1 MKTLKN
7 TALTLN
13 ISLHG
18 AELTSIRDSFGR
30 EFLWQADPA
39 FWKRHSPVLF
49 PIVGSLWDKHFRV
62 NGREYEMGQHGF
74 ARDMDFRLV
83 SEREDEMWFEL
94 KSSPETLAKYPYKF
108 TLRIG
113 YRLEANKIH
122 VMWEVS
128 GDDSQT
134 MWFQIG
140 AHPAFY
146 LPRFVYGG
154 SAACA
159 SDSSRHSDPESGAP
173 NLAASSAASSCT
185 SGSEVLVLKSSSQG
199 SGCVFSDGS
208 ASGSG
213 AAGSGA
219 DSDSGFSVSGLDA
232 GSCDSGL
239 DSAIGSASGSGAAG
253 SGADSDFGFSV
264 SGLDAGY
271 YDSGLDSAIG
281 SASGSG
287 SAGSGADSDFG
298 RAGRGCFRLY
308 GRGAE
313 GVVPLES
320 FRYIKVSEKQCTDI
334 SDVQELDTPGGV
346 MPLDDHTFDIG
357 AYIIGD
363 SQVCRVDLVSTT
375 GLRCVSLEFDTPLVG
390 LWAPSAKDVPF
401 VCIEPWYGRCDRVG
415 FTGEFSERDCV
426 NSLSPGQVFRA
437 SYTITV
443 G

>member
-159 SDSSRHSDPESGAP
+159 SDSSRHSDPEFGAP
-173 NLAASSAASSCT
+173 NLAAS
-185 SGSEVLVLKSSSQG
+185 
-199 SGCVFSDGS
+199 S

-219 DSDSGFSVSGLDA
+219 DSDFGFSVSGLDA

-239 DSAIGSASGSGAAG
+239 DSAIGSASGSGA
-253 SGADSDFGFSV
+253 
-264 SGLDAGY
+264 
-271 YDSGLDSAIG
+271 
-281 SASGSG
+281 
-287 SAGSGADSDFG
+287 AGSGADSDFG

-334 SDVQELDTPGGV
+334 SDVQELNTPGGV

>member
-173 NLAASSAASSCT
+173 NLAASSA
-185 SGSEVLVLKSSSQG
+185 
-199 SGCVFSDGS
+199 
-208 ASGSG
+208 SGSG

-239 DSAIGSASGSGAAG
+239 DSAIGSASGSGA
-253 SGADSDFGFSV
+253 
-264 SGLDAGY
+264 
-271 YDSGLDSAIG
+271 
-281 SASGSG
+281 
-287 SAGSGADSDFG
+287 AGSGADSDFG

-334 SDVQELDTPGGV
+334 SDVQELDTPGGM

>member
-185 SGSEVLVLKSSSQG
+185 SGSEVLVLKSYSQG

-232 GSCDSGL
+232 GSC
-239 DSAIGSASGSGAAG
+239 
-253 SGADSDFGFSV
+253 
-264 SGLDAGY
+264 
-271 YDSGLDSAIG
+271 DSGLDSAIG

-334 SDVQELDTPGGV
+334 SDVQELNTPGGV

>member
-173 NLAASSAASSCT
+173 NLVASSAASSCT

-213 AAGSGA
+213 AAGSGV

-239 DSAIGSASGSGAAG
+239 DSAIGSASGSGA
-253 SGADSDFGFSV
+253 
-264 SGLDAGY
+264 
-271 YDSGLDSAIG
+271 
-281 SASGSG
+281 
-287 SAGSGADSDFG
+287 AGSGADSDFG

-426 NSLSPGQVFRA
+426 NSISPGQVFRA

>member
-173 NLAASSAASSCT
+173 NLAASSA
-185 SGSEVLVLKSSSQG
+185 
-199 SGCVFSDGS
+199 
-208 ASGSG
+208 SGSG

-239 DSAIGSASGSGAAG
+239 DSAIGSASGSG
-253 SGADSDFGFSV
+253 
-264 SGLDAGY
+264 
-271 YDSGLDSAIG
+271 
-281 SASGSG
+281 

-298 RAGRGCFRLY
+298 RASRGCFRLY

-334 SDVQELDTPGGV
+334 SDVQELNTPGGV

-437 SYTITV
+437 SYTIIV

>member
-239 DSAIGSASGSGAAG
+239 DSAIGSASGSG
-253 SGADSDFGFSV
+253 
-264 SGLDAGY
+264 
-271 YDSGLDSAIG
+271 
-281 SASGSG
+281 

-298 RAGRGCFRLY
+298 RASRGCFRLY

-334 SDVQELDTPGGV
+334 SDVQELNTPGGV

>member
-173 NLAASSAASSCT
+173 NLAASSA
-185 SGSEVLVLKSSSQG
+185 
-199 SGCVFSDGS
+199 
-208 ASGSG
+208 SGSG
-213 AAGSGA
+213 SAGSGA

-232 GSCDSGL
+232 GSC
-239 DSAIGSASGSGAAG
+239 
-253 SGADSDFGFSV
+253 
-264 SGLDAGY
+264 
-271 YDSGLDSAIG
+271 DSGLDSAIG

-334 SDVQELDTPGGV
+334 SDVQGLDTPGGV

-426 NSLSPGQVFRA
+426 NFLSPGQVFRA

>member
-173 NLAASSAASSCT
+173 NLAASSA
-185 SGSEVLVLKSSSQG
+185 
-199 SGCVFSDGS
+199 
-208 ASGSG
+208 SGSG
-213 AAGSGA
+213 SAGSGA

-239 DSAIGSASGSGAAG
+239 DSAIGSASS
-253 SGADSDFGFSV
+253 S
-264 SGLDAGY
+264 
-271 YDSGLDSAIG
+271 
-281 SASGSG
+281 
-287 SAGSGADSDFG
+287 GSGADSDFG

-334 SDVQELDTPGGV
+334 SDVQELNTPGGV

-437 SYTITV
+437 SYTIIV

>member
-62 NGREYEMGQHGF
+62 NGREYERGQHGF

-173 NLAASSAASSCT
+173 NLAASSA
-185 SGSEVLVLKSSSQG
+185 
-199 SGCVFSDGS
+199 
-208 ASGSG
+208 SGSG

-253 SGADSDFGFSV
+253 SGADSDFG
-264 SGLDAGY
+264 
-271 YDSGLDSAIG
+271 
-281 SASGSG
+281 
-287 SAGSGADSDFG
+287 

-334 SDVQELDTPGGV
+334 SDVQELNTPGGV

>member
-94 KSSPETLAKYPYKF
+94 KSSPETLAKYPYMF

-173 NLAASSAASSCT
+173 NLAAS
-185 SGSEVLVLKSSSQG
+185 
-199 SGCVFSDGS
+199 
-208 ASGSG
+208 
-213 AAGSGA
+213 
-219 DSDSGFSVSGLDA
+219 
-232 GSCDSGL
+232 
-239 DSAIGSASGSGAAG
+239 
-253 SGADSDFGFSV
+253 
-264 SGLDAGY
+264 
-271 YDSGLDSAIG
+271 

>member
-7 TALTLN
+7 TALTLD

-154 SAACA
+154 SSCVSG
-159 SDSSRHSDPESGAP
+159 SDSGAG
-173 NLAASSAASSCT
+173 SC
-185 SGSEVLVLKSSSQG
+185 SLGSECSVVRDSQDSGLKSSAQG
-199 SGCVFSDGS
+199 SGCVSSDGS

-213 AAGSGA
+213 SAGSVA
-219 DSDSGFSVSGLDA
+219 DSDSGSSVSGFDA

-239 DSAIGSASGSGAAG
+239 DSAIGS
-253 SGADSDFGFSV
+253 D
-264 SGLDAGY
+264 
-271 YDSGLDSAIG
+271 
-281 SASGSG
+281 SGSG
-287 SAGSGADSDFG
+287 SAGSGADSDSG
-298 RAGRGCFRLY
+298 CAGRGCFRLY

-334 SDVQELDTPGGV
+334 SDVQELATPGGV

-437 SYTITV
+437 SYKITV

>member
-208 ASGSG
+208 ASGLG

-239 DSAIGSASGSGAAG
+239 DSAIGSASGSG
-253 SGADSDFGFSV
+253 
-264 SGLDAGY
+264 
-271 YDSGLDSAIG
+271 
-281 SASGSG
+281 

-298 RAGRGCFRLY
+298 RASRGCFRLY

>member
-253 SGADSDFGFSV
+253 SGADSDSGFSV
-264 SGLDAGY
+264 SGLDAGSC
-271 YDSGLDSAIG
+271 DSGLDSAIG

-287 SAGSGADSDFG
+287 AAGSGADSDSG

>member
-173 NLAASSAASSCT
+173 NLAASSA
-185 SGSEVLVLKSSSQG
+185 
-199 SGCVFSDGS
+199 
-208 ASGSG
+208 SGSG
-213 AAGSGA
+213 AADSGA

-253 SGADSDFGFSV
+253 SGADSDFGR
-264 SGLDAGY
+264 
-271 YDSGLDSAIG
+271 
-281 SASGSG
+281 AS
-287 SAGSGADSDFG
+287 
-298 RAGRGCFRLY
+298 RGCFRLY

-334 SDVQELDTPGGV
+334 SDVQELNTPGGV

>member
-94 KSSPETLAKYPYKF
+94 KSSSETLAKYPYKF

-173 NLAASSAASSCT
+173 NLAASSA
-185 SGSEVLVLKSSSQG
+185 
-199 SGCVFSDGS
+199 
-208 ASGSG
+208 SGSG

-239 DSAIGSASGSGAAG
+239 DSAIGSASGSGA
-253 SGADSDFGFSV
+253 
-264 SGLDAGY
+264 
-271 YDSGLDSAIG
+271 
-281 SASGSG
+281 
-287 SAGSGADSDFG
+287 AGSGADSDFG

-426 NSLSPGQVFRA
+426 NSISPGQVFRA

>member
-18 AELTSIRDSFGR
+18 AELTSIMDSFGR

-173 NLAASSAASSCT
+173 NLAASSA
-185 SGSEVLVLKSSSQG
+185 
-199 SGCVFSDGS
+199 
-208 ASGSG
+208 SGSG

-239 DSAIGSASGSGAAG
+239 DSAIGSASGS
-253 SGADSDFGFSV
+253 
-264 SGLDAGY
+264 DA
-271 YDSGLDSAIG
+271 
-281 SASGSG
+281 
-287 SAGSGADSDFG
+287 AGSGADSDFG

-334 SDVQELDTPGGV
+334 SDVQELNTPGGV

-437 SYTITV
+437 SYTIIV

>member
-173 NLAASSAASSCT
+173 NLAASSA
-185 SGSEVLVLKSSSQG
+185 
-199 SGCVFSDGS
+199 
-208 ASGSG
+208 SGSG

-232 GSCDSGL
+232 GSC
-239 DSAIGSASGSGAAG
+239 
-253 SGADSDFGFSV
+253 
-264 SGLDAGY
+264 
-271 YDSGLDSAIG
+271 DSGLDSAIG

-334 SDVQELDTPGGV
+334 SDVQELNTPGGV

-437 SYTITV
+437 SYTIIV

>member
-173 NLAASSAASSCT
+173 NLAASSA
-185 SGSEVLVLKSSSQG
+185 
-199 SGCVFSDGS
+199 
-208 ASGSG
+208 SGSG

-219 DSDSGFSVSGLDA
+219 DSDSG
-232 GSCDSGL
+232 
-239 DSAIGSASGSGAAG
+239 
-253 SGADSDFGFSV
+253 
-264 SGLDAGY
+264 
-271 YDSGLDSAIG
+271 
-281 SASGSG
+281 
-287 SAGSGADSDFG
+287 
-298 RAGRGCFRLY
+298 RAGRGCFHLY

-334 SDVQELDTPGGV
+334 SDVQELNTPGGV

-401 VCIEPWYGRCDRVG
+401 VCIEPWFGRCDRVG

>member
-1 MKTLKN
+1 MKTLNN

-173 NLAASSAASSCT
+173 NLAASSA
-185 SGSEVLVLKSSSQG
+185 
-199 SGCVFSDGS
+199 
-208 ASGSG
+208 SGSG
-213 AAGSGA
+213 A
-219 DSDSGFSVSGLDA
+219 
-232 GSCDSGL
+232 
-239 DSAIGSASGSGAAG
+239 
-253 SGADSDFGFSV
+253 
-264 SGLDAGY
+264 
-271 YDSGLDSAIG
+271 
-281 SASGSG
+281 
-287 SAGSGADSDFG
+287 AGSGADSDFG

>member
-1 MKTLKN
+1 MKTLNN

-173 NLAASSAASSCT
+173 NLAASSA
-185 SGSEVLVLKSSSQG
+185 
-199 SGCVFSDGS
+199 
-208 ASGSG
+208 SGSG

-253 SGADSDFGFSV
+253 SGADSDS
-264 SGLDAGY
+264 
-271 YDSGLDSAIG
+271 
-281 SASGSG
+281 
-287 SAGSGADSDFG
+287 G
-298 RAGRGCFRLY
+298 RASRGCFRLY

-334 SDVQELDTPGGV
+334 SDVQELNTPGGV

>member
-213 AAGSGA
+213 SAGSGA

-239 DSAIGSASGSGAAG
+239 DSAIGSASGSGA
-253 SGADSDFGFSV
+253 
-264 SGLDAGY
+264 
-271 YDSGLDSAIG
+271 
-281 SASGSG
+281 
-287 SAGSGADSDFG
+287 AGSGADSDFG

-334 SDVQELDTPGGV
+334 SDVQELNTPGGV

-437 SYTITV
+437 SYTIIV

>member
-1 MKTLKN
+1 MKTLNN

-173 NLAASSAASSCT
+173 NLAASSA
-185 SGSEVLVLKSSSQG
+185 
-199 SGCVFSDGS
+199 
-208 ASGSG
+208 SGSG
-213 AAGSGA
+213 A
-219 DSDSGFSVSGLDA
+219 
-232 GSCDSGL
+232 
-239 DSAIGSASGSGAAG
+239 
-253 SGADSDFGFSV
+253 
-264 SGLDAGY
+264 
-271 YDSGLDSAIG
+271 
-281 SASGSG
+281 
-287 SAGSGADSDFG
+287 AGSGADSDFG

-334 SDVQELDTPGGV
+334 SDVQELNTPGGV

-426 NSLSPGQVFRA
+426 NSLSPGQVFCA

>member
-213 AAGSGA
+213 SAGSGA
-219 DSDSGFSVSGLDA
+219 DSDFGFSVSGLDA

-239 DSAIGSASGSGAAG
+239 DSAIGSASGSGA
-253 SGADSDFGFSV
+253 
-264 SGLDAGY
+264 
-271 YDSGLDSAIG
+271 
-281 SASGSG
+281 
-287 SAGSGADSDFG
+287 AGSGADSDFG

>member
-13 ISLHG
+13 ISHHG

-83 SEREDEMWFEL
+83 SESDDEMWFEL
-94 KSSPETLAKYPYKF
+94 KSSPETLAKYPYEF

-154 SAACA
+154 SAAC
-159 SDSSRHSDPESGAP
+159 
-173 NLAASSAASSCT
+173 C
-185 SGSEVLVLKSSSQG
+185 SGSEASVLKSPVRG
-199 SGCVFSDGS
+199 SGCVSSDGS
-208 ASGSG
+208 ASGS
-213 AAGSGA
+213 
-219 DSDSGFSVSGLDA
+219 SVSGLDV

-239 DSAIGSASGSGAAG
+239 DSAIGSDTGSGFAGSGLPSGSG
-253 SGADSDFGFSV
+253 
-264 SGLDAGY
+264 LT
-271 YDSGLDSAIG
+271 
-281 SASGSG
+281 SG
-287 SAGSGADSDFG
+287 SALPSGHGAASNSG
-298 RAGRGCFRLY
+298 RACRGCFRLY
-308 GRGAE
+308 GRSAE

-334 SDVQELDTPGGV
+334 SDVQELKTPGGV
-346 MPLDDHTFDIG
+346 MALDDHTFDIG

-390 LWAPSAKDVPF
+390 LWAPSANDVPF

>member
-173 NLAASSAASSCT
+173 NLAASSA
-185 SGSEVLVLKSSSQG
+185 
-199 SGCVFSDGS
+199 
-208 ASGSG
+208 SGSG

-232 GSCDSGL
+232 CSCDSGL
-239 DSAIGSASGSGAAG
+239 DSAIGSASGSGA
-253 SGADSDFGFSV
+253 
-264 SGLDAGY
+264 
-271 YDSGLDSAIG
+271 
-281 SASGSG
+281 
-287 SAGSGADSDFG
+287 GADSDFG

-320 FRYIKVSEKQCTDI
+320 FRYIKVSEKQCADI
-334 SDVQELDTPGGV
+334 SDVQELNTPGGV

-390 LWAPSAKDVPF
+390 LWAPPAKDVPF

>member
-173 NLAASSAASSCT
+173 NLAASSA
-185 SGSEVLVLKSSSQG
+185 
-199 SGCVFSDGS
+199 
-208 ASGSG
+208 SGSG

-219 DSDSGFSVSGLDA
+219 DSDFGFSVSGLDA

-239 DSAIGSASGSGAAG
+239 DSAIGSASS
-253 SGADSDFGFSV
+253 
-264 SGLDAGY
+264 
-271 YDSGLDSAIG
+271 
-281 SASGSG
+281 SG

>member
-173 NLAASSAASSCT
+173 NLAASFAASSCT

-208 ASGSG
+208 ASSSG
-213 AAGSGA
+213 A
-219 DSDSGFSVSGLDA
+219 
-232 GSCDSGL
+232 
-239 DSAIGSASGSGAAG
+239 
-253 SGADSDFGFSV
+253 
-264 SGLDAGY
+264 
-271 YDSGLDSAIG
+271 
-281 SASGSG
+281 
-287 SAGSGADSDFG
+287 AGSGADSDFG

-334 SDVQELDTPGGV
+334 SDVQELNTPGGV

>member
-199 SGCVFSDGS
+199 SCCVFSDGS
-208 ASGSG
+208 ASSSGS
-213 AAGSGA
+213 AGSGA

-253 SGADSDFGFSV
+253 SGADSDFG
-264 SGLDAGY
+264 
-271 YDSGLDSAIG
+271 
-281 SASGSG
+281 
-287 SAGSGADSDFG
+287 
-298 RAGRGCFRLY
+298 RAGRDCFRLY

-437 SYTITV
+437 SYTIIV

>member
-159 SDSSRHSDPESGAP
+159 SDSSRHSDTESGAP

-213 AAGSGA
+213 SAGSGA

-232 GSCDSGL
+232 GSC
-239 DSAIGSASGSGAAG
+239 
-253 SGADSDFGFSV
+253 
-264 SGLDAGY
+264 
-271 YDSGLDSAIG
+271 DSGLDSAIG

>member
-173 NLAASSAASSCT
+173 NLAASSA
-185 SGSEVLVLKSSSQG
+185 
-199 SGCVFSDGS
+199 
-208 ASGSG
+208 SGSG

-219 DSDSGFSVSGLDA
+219 DSDFGFSVSGLDA

-253 SGADSDFGFSV
+253 SGADSDFGR
-264 SGLDAGY
+264 
-271 YDSGLDSAIG
+271 
-281 SASGSG
+281 AS
-287 SAGSGADSDFG
+287 
-298 RAGRGCFRLY
+298 RGCFRLY

>member
-83 SEREDEMWFEL
+83 SERDDEIWFEL
-94 KSSPETLAKYPYKF
+94 NSSPETLAKYPYKF

-113 YRLEANKIH
+113 YRLESNKIH

-173 NLAASSAASSCT
+173 NLAASSA
-185 SGSEVLVLKSSSQG
+185 
-199 SGCVFSDGS
+199 
-208 ASGSG
+208 SGSG
-213 AAGSGA
+213 A
-219 DSDSGFSVSGLDA
+219 
-232 GSCDSGL
+232 
-239 DSAIGSASGSGAAG
+239 
-253 SGADSDFGFSV
+253 
-264 SGLDAGY
+264 
-271 YDSGLDSAIG
+271 
-281 SASGSG
+281 
-287 SAGSGADSDFG
+287 AGSGADSDFG

-437 SYTITV
+437 CYTITV

>member
-208 ASGSG
+208 ASGLGS
-213 AAGSGA
+213 AGSGA

-239 DSAIGSASGSGAAG
+239 DSAIGSASS
-253 SGADSDFGFSV
+253 
-264 SGLDAGY
+264 
-271 YDSGLDSAIG
+271 
-281 SASGSG
+281 SG

-426 NSLSPGQVFRA
+426 NSISPGQVFRA

>member
-49 PIVGSLWDKHFRV
+49 PIVGSLWNKHFRV

-173 NLAASSAASSCT
+173 NLAASSA
-185 SGSEVLVLKSSSQG
+185 
-199 SGCVFSDGS
+199 
-208 ASGSG
+208 SGSG
-213 AAGSGA
+213 A
-219 DSDSGFSVSGLDA
+219 
-232 GSCDSGL
+232 
-239 DSAIGSASGSGAAG
+239 
-253 SGADSDFGFSV
+253 
-264 SGLDAGY
+264 
-271 YDSGLDSAIG
+271 
-281 SASGSG
+281 
-287 SAGSGADSDFG
+287 AGSGADSDFG

-334 SDVQELDTPGGV
+334 SDVQELNTPGGV

>member
-173 NLAASSAASSCT
+173 NLVASSAASSCT

-219 DSDSGFSVSGLDA
+219 DSDFGFSVSGLDA

-239 DSAIGSASGSGAAG
+239 DSAIGSASGLGAAG
-253 SGADSDFGFSV
+253 SGADSDFGR
-264 SGLDAGY
+264 
-271 YDSGLDSAIG
+271 
-281 SASGSG
+281 AS
-287 SAGSGADSDFG
+287 
-298 RAGRGCFRLY
+298 RGCFRLY

>member
-83 SEREDEMWFEL
+83 SERDDEMWFEL
-94 KSSPETLAKYPYKF
+94 NSSPETLAKYPYKF

-173 NLAASSAASSCT
+173 NLAASSA
-185 SGSEVLVLKSSSQG
+185 
-199 SGCVFSDGS
+199 
-208 ASGSG
+208 SGSG

-239 DSAIGSASGSGAAG
+239 DSAIGSASS
-253 SGADSDFGFSV
+253 S
-264 SGLDAGY
+264 
-271 YDSGLDSAIG
+271 
-281 SASGSG
+281 
-287 SAGSGADSDFG
+287 GSGADSDFG

-334 SDVQELDTPGGV
+334 SDVQELNTPGGV

-437 SYTITV
+437 SYTIIV

>member
-213 AAGSGA
+213 SAGSGA

-239 DSAIGSASGSGAAG
+239 DSAIGSASSSGA
-253 SGADSDFGFSV
+253 
-264 SGLDAGY
+264 
-271 YDSGLDSAIG
+271 
-281 SASGSG
+281 
-287 SAGSGADSDFG
+287 AGSGADSDFG

>member
-213 AAGSGA
+213 SAGSGA

-239 DSAIGSASGSGAAG
+239 DSAIGSASGSGA
-253 SGADSDFGFSV
+253 
-264 SGLDAGY
+264 
-271 YDSGLDSAIG
+271 
-281 SASGSG
+281 
-287 SAGSGADSDFG
+287 AGSGADSDFG

-334 SDVQELDTPGGV
+334 SDVQELNTPGGV

>member
-1 MKTLKN
+1 MKTLNN

-213 AAGSGA
+213 AAGSGV

-239 DSAIGSASGSGAAG
+239 DSAIGSASS
-253 SGADSDFGFSV
+253 
-264 SGLDAGY
+264 
-271 YDSGLDSAIG
+271 
-281 SASGSG
+281 SG

-426 NSLSPGQVFRA
+426 NSISPGQVFRA

>member
-239 DSAIGSASGSGAAG
+239 DSAIGSASGSG
-253 SGADSDFGFSV
+253 
-264 SGLDAGY
+264 
-271 YDSGLDSAIG
+271 
-281 SASGSG
+281 

-334 SDVQELDTPGGV
+334 SDVQELNTPGGV